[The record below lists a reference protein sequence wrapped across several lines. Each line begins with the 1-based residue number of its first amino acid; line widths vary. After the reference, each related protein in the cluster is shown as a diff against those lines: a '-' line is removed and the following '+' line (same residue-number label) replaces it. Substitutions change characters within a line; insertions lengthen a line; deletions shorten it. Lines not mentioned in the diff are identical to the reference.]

1 MTSTRHPSNR
11 DQRTPRHEDKAPATS
26 SNTKQSSSD
35 ADAPG
40 WPITPTPISVWV
52 TDGLLPACRR
62 SGHCPSFGEPPCA
75 WRWTASLWG
84 AIITGYSRPGE
95 RVRVIDAGDGTVIEV
110 ALAQGRQITA
120 PDHSRLPRTS
130 IQRALLSTFSRHTNG
145 ASLVADP
152 WAPHPSGDLDDLMII
167 SPPCPGDPMYSLNS
181 TAIEGGRGAG
191 TAGDILAPNPTEE
204 TPGDTS
210 PLLTVD
216 AVLAFQMDA
225 VTRGI
230 DLVRPG
236 GVVAVLTRITPSR
249 DGAVDRIG
257 PLIAHAQEAGLR
269 YLQHNPI
276 VHATVTA
283 GRINPHFGPDD
294 PAWHLPPS
302 EDGSVPWRWTPRE
315 SVATGEEAS
324 AHSGDPALHMPVHSD
339 LIVFIK
345 PTGSDA
351 QPGGAQ

>member
-1 MTSTRHPSNR
+1 
-11 DQRTPRHEDKAPATS
+11 
-26 SNTKQSSSD
+26 
-35 ADAPG
+35 
-40 WPITPTPISVWV
+40 VWI

-62 SGHCPSFGEPPCA
+62 SGHRPSFGEPPCA
-75 WRWTASLWG
+75 WRWTASLWE

-95 RVRVIDAGDGTVIEV
+95 RVRVSDAGDGTVVDV

-120 PDHSRLPRTS
+120 PDHRRLPRTS

-152 WAPHPSGDLDDLMII
+152 WTPHPSGDLDDLLII
-167 SPPCPGDPMYSLNS
+167 SPPCPGDPLHSLTA
-181 TAIEGGRGAG
+181 TAIEGGDGAG
-191 TAGDILAPNPTEE
+191 TAGDILALNPTEE

-210 PLLTVD
+210 PVPTVD

-236 GVVAVLTRITPSR
+236 GAVAVLTRITPSR

-257 PLIAHAQEAGLR
+257 PLIAHAQEAGMR

-276 VHATVTA
+276 VHATVTS

-294 PAWHLPPS
+294 PAWHLPPP
-302 EDGSVPWRWTPRE
+302 EDGSIPWGWASRE
-315 SVATGEEAS
+315 SVADGADAS
-324 AHSGDPALHMPVHSD
+324 ARFADPALHLPVHSD

-345 PTGSDA
+345 PTG
-351 QPGGAQ
+351 GAQ